1 METIHLI
8 CSKSKCKAVL
18 PPEIPGQQFF
28 KTCAK
33 CRNADAIRRK
43 RKRKR
48 DEMEKKNSGPVPSPP
63 PGLQSERQPLAT
75 IRENDPGPQE
85 GMLSEESDKEEETG
99 AVRLI

>member
-18 PPEIPGQQFF
+18 PPEIPGQQFSRLVQNVGMQMPS
-28 KTCAK
+28 KEREK
-33 CRNADAIRRK
+33 EMKWKRRT
-43 RKRKR
+43 
-48 DEMEKKNSGPVPSPP
+48 PPP

>member
-18 PPEIPGQQFF
+18 PLEIPGQQFF
-28 KTCAK
+28 KTCTK
-33 CRNADAIRRK
+33 CRNADAIQ

-48 DEMEKKNSGPVPSPP
+48 DEMEKENSGPVPPP
-63 PGLQSERQPLAT
+63 PLGLQSERQPLAT